1 MVDQHVRGGYHR
13 GSVSPRRFLKLVGV
27 LVRVPVPDEQ
37 VVRMAAV
44 KVQFPHAA
52 QHVA

>member
-1 MVDQHVRGGYHR
+1 MVDQHVRGGYHL
-13 GSVSPRRFLKLVGV
+13 GCVSPGRFLELVDI